1 MEIEKIDLSTNSSI
15 QFLLG
20 LGRHEIESTEFDKYF
35 QVTELMFPYNTSTGG
50 KYIRMT
56 EELRDQLAHEKEQA
70 CARERELA
78 RKT

>member
-1 MEIEKIDLSTNSSI
+1 M
-15 QFLLG
+15 FL
-20 LGRHEIESTEFDKYF
+20 
-35 QVTELMFPYNTSTGG
+35 YNTSTGFLCVFSGG